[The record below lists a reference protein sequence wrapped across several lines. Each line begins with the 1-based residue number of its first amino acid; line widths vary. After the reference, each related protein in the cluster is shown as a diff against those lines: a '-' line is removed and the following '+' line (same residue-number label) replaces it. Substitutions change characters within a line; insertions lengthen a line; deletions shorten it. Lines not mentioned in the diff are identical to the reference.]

1 MFPGATDEREG
12 TDAAAQS
19 DRDGDSDTGGPES
32 TRGGANFVVV
42 GAPLDAT
49 TTFQPGTRFGP
60 RRIRSFAEPFD
71 DYDHRTD
78 RYFSELG
85 VVDRGDVRA
94 WDDVEA
100 YLEYLTSTIREA
112 VWNDAVPLLLG
123 GEHTVSLAGVRAVE
137 PEVFVCCDAHLDLY
151 DAYDGNPL
159 SHAAVTR
166 RILEDVASV
175 EDVIVLGARTGS
187 EAEWERAADD
197 DVTVVPPEDVGE
209 WTPGDRLADREVY
222 LSVDIDAADPGY
234 APGTGTTEPF
244 GLEPRELRDV
254 VRSVASHAGG
264 FDVVEVNDR
273 DDGQAAAL
281 AAKLVREFVYSH
293 VDG

>member
-1 MFPGATDEREG
+1 MFPGATDEREA
-12 TDAAAQS
+12 TDTADRS
-19 DRDGDSDTGGPES
+19 DRDGDTDAQGPKPD
-32 TRGGANFVVV
+32 RVGANFAVV

-60 RRIRSFAEPFD
+60 QRIRSFATPFD

-78 RYFSELG
+78 RRFSELG

-94 WDDVEA
+94 WNDVEA
-100 YLEYLTSTIREA
+100 YLEYLTSSLRES
-112 VWNDAVPLLLG
+112 VWNDAVPLTLG
-123 GEHTVSLAGVRAVE
+123 GEHTVSLAGARAVE
-137 PEVFVCCDAHLDLY
+137 PEVFVCLDAHLDLY
-151 DAYDGNPL
+151 DAYDDNPL

-166 RILEDVASV
+166 RILEDVDSV
-175 EDVIVLGARTGS
+175 EEAILLGVRTGS
-187 EAEWERAADD
+187 DSEWDRAAAD
-197 DVTVVPPEDVGE
+197 DVTVVPPEDVAE
-209 WTPGDRLADREVY
+209 WGPDDRLTDREVY

-234 APGTGTTEPF
+234 APGTGTMEPF

-254 VRSVASHAGG
+254 VRTVAPHADG

-281 AAKLVREFVYSH
+281 AAKLVREFVFSH
-293 VDG
+293 ADG